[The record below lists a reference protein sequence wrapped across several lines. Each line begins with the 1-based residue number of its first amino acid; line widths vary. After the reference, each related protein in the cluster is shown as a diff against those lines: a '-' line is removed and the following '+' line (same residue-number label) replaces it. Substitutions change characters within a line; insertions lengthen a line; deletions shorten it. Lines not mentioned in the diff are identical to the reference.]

1 MTADGEQ
8 TRALRPPAAQGFAQ
22 RPLALPVHRSTTYAF
37 DTAQQYADVLAGD
50 DAGYCYARIDNPTA
64 DAFAAGVAAM
74 EGLAVPYDVV
84 GQPFASGMA
93 AISTTLMALT
103 SAGGHVVAAR
113 ELYGGTY
120 GLLANQLSRFGVT
133 TTFVDVSDIEA
144 VRSAMTAA
152 TAVVWAETIANPTLS
167 VADLPRLAEVAHSVD
182 ALLVV
187 DSTFASP
194 AVCRPLDHGA
204 DLVVHSATKYLGGHS
219 DVTGG
224 VVCGRRELVEAVRA
238 VRIDLGGSLAPD
250 EAYLLARG
258 LQTLPLRVERHCA
271 SALALARALDGDPAL
286 ERIDYPGLDAH
297 RDHALAARLLLHGR
311 YGGVVTVTPA
321 GGREAGLA
329 FCDALRLVQVATS
342 LGGTHSLVSPVAST
356 THRQLSDE
364 ALRAAGIGPA
374 ACRISVGL
382 EDPEDLVADVRQ
394 ALASLP

>member
-1 MTADGEQ
+1 M
-8 TRALRPPAAQGFAQ
+8 
-22 RPLALPVHRSTTYAF
+22 ALPVHRSTTYAF
-37 DTAQQYADVLAGD
+37 DTAQQYADVLAGQD
-50 DAGYCYARIDNPTA
+50 PGYCYARIDSPTA

-74 EGLAVPYDVV
+74 EGVGLPYEVV

-93 AISTTLMALT
+93 AISTTLMTLT
-103 SAGGHVVAAR
+103 SAGRHVVASR

-120 GLLANQLSRFGVT
+120 GLLANQLSRFGVA
-133 TTFVDVSDIEA
+133 TTFVDAGDVEA
-144 VRSAMTAA
+144 VRGAMTDR

-167 VADLPRLAEVAHSVD
+167 VADLPALAEVAHASG
-182 ALLVV
+182 AHLVV

-194 AVCRPLDHGA
+194 AVCRPLGYGA

-224 VVCGRRELVEAVRA
+224 VVCGRADLVAAVRA
-238 VRIDLGGSLAPD
+238 ARIDLGGALAPD

-271 SALALARALDGDPAL
+271 SALALAHALEGDPAL
-286 ERIDYPGLDAH
+286 ERIDYPGLSSH
-297 RDHALAARLLLHGR
+297 EDHELAERLFLHGR
-311 YGGVVTVTPA
+311 FGGVVTVTPR

-356 THRQLSDE
+356 THRQLSDS
-364 ALRAAGIGPA
+364 ALRDAGIGPA
-374 ACRISVGL
+374 ACRISIGL
-382 EDPEDLVADVRQ
+382 EDADDLVADVRQ

>member
-1 MTADGEQ
+1 VTDYGEQ
-8 TRALRPPAAQGFAQ
+8 TRALSPPAAQHFSQ

-37 DTAQQYADVLAGD
+37 ETAQQYADVLAGD
-50 DAGYCYARIDNPTA
+50 DPGYCYARIDNPTA

-74 EGLAVPYDVV
+74 EGIGVSYDVV

-103 SAGGHVVAAR
+103 AAGRHVVAAR

-133 TTFVDVSDIEA
+133 TTFADTGDLEA
-144 VRSAMTAA
+144 VRAAITAE
-152 TAVVWAETIANPTLS
+152 TAVIWAETIANPTLS
-167 VADLPRLAEVAHSVD
+167 VADLSGLAEIAHGAGAV
-182 ALLVV
+182 LVV

-194 AVCRPLDHGA
+194 AVCRPLEHGA

-224 VVCGRRELVEAVRA
+224 VVCGRADLMGRVRA
-238 VRIDLGGSLAPD
+238 ARIDLGGALAPD

-271 SALALARALDGDPAL
+271 SALALAEAVEGDPAL
-286 ERIDYPGLDAH
+286 ERIDYPGLASH
-297 RDHALAARLLLHGR
+297 RDHDLAARLFRPGR
-311 YGGVVTVTPA
+311 FGGVVTVTPR
-321 GGREAGLA
+321 GGRDAGLA
-329 FCDALRLVQVATS
+329 FCDALRLIQVATS

-356 THRQLSDE
+356 THRQLSDA
-364 ALRAAGIGPA
+364 ALLDAGIGPA
-374 ACRISVGL
+374 ACRVSVGL
-382 EDPEDLVADVRQ
+382 EDPDDLIADVRR
-394 ALASLP
+394 ALAATA